1 MTSVVFDGIVFAL
14 QRRGG
19 IGRYFREL
27 CARHV
32 VNHPASRLVLYGA
45 TDEVEGVPASLI
57 EMRRP
62 RLGERY
68 RRCAVG
74 PGSVF
79 HSSYYRLPSGK
90 MPVVTTVH
98 DFIYEK
104 FRRGPARAVHTAQKG
119 AAIRGADAVIC
130 VSETT
135 KGDLMALYP
144 RVPEARIKVVP
155 NGVSD
160 VFLSS
165 RARKPGDAPYAMFV
179 GSRVT
184 DYKNFSVAVAAVRE
198 VPELAL
204 VAVGAPPSESEAKLA
219 SELGGRLRFASVDDE
234 GLRGLYEGAV
244 CLIYPS
250 LYEGF
255 GLPILE
261 AMACR
266 CPVVCLEAPGVRET
280 AGAEAHFVG
289 ENRAGAF
296 VEVIKA
302 VLRGPGDSA
311 RYEAGAARARQ
322 HSWARSYELTN
333 AVYAS
338 LARA

>member
-1 MTSVVFDGIVFAL
+1 MTAVTFDGIVFSL

-32 VNHPASRLVLYGA
+32 VKHAGSQLLLFGA
-45 TDEVEGVPASLI
+45 TDEVDGVPASLI
-57 EMRRP
+57 EMRQP

-68 RRCAVG
+68 RRCAVDA
-74 PGSVF
+74 GSVF
-79 HSSYYRLPSGK
+79 HSSYYRLPARL

-104 FRRGPARAVHTAQKG
+104 FRGGAARFVHVAQKG

-144 RVPEARIKVVP
+144 KFPEARIKVVP

-160 VFLSS
+160 VFLGSGS
-165 RARKPGDAPYAMFV
+165 RKLADAPYALFV
-179 GSRVT
+179 GSRAT
-184 DYKNFSVAVAAVRE
+184 AYKNFVVALEAVRA
-198 VPELAL
+198 VPELTL
-204 VAVGAPPSESEAKLA
+204 VAVGAPPSESEAHLA
-219 SELGGRLRFASVDDE
+219 QSLGGKLKFSSVDDE
-234 GLRGLYEGAV
+234 GLRSLYEGAV

-266 CPVVCLEAPGVRET
+266 CPVVCLEAPGVKET
-280 AGAEAHFVG
+280 AGTEAHFAA
-289 ENRAGAF
+289 ENRASAF
-296 VEVIKA
+296 AEVI
-302 VLRGPGDSA
+302 RGLLHGSPNSA
-311 RYEAGAARARQ
+311 QYEAGAVRARQ
-322 HSWARSYELTN
+322 HSWARSYEMTN

-338 LARA
+338 LAPV